1 MRLEIIIYPHHR
13 NARRIEKTS
22 GWDNVVAVGVSL
34 CANRNRVIVTPA
46 GPSNKGKFD
55 LKIPRRRKQCVY
67 RIAK

>member
-22 GWDNVVAVGVSL
+22 GHRVAVGVSL